1 MPAPSKI
8 ELPARM
14 DSLRALLMQAVVCA
28 EKQGFNRDR
37 IHDVELAFEE
47 ILVNIISYAYPGGGG
62 AVEMTCLPDAYG
74 RLVVEIAD
82 RGVPFNMLAHADPD
96 TSADIEERR
105 IGGLGIFF
113 VKKLMDDVRYR
124 RENDRNVLT
133 IIASGIRKEDPDGAK
148 S

>member
-14 DSLRALLMQAVVCA
+14 DSLRAFLTQAVVCA

-37 IHDVELAFEE
+37 IHDVQLALEE
-47 ILVNIISYAYPGGGG
+47 ILVNIFSYAYPGGGG
-62 AVEMTCLPDAYG
+62 AVEMTCLPDAHG